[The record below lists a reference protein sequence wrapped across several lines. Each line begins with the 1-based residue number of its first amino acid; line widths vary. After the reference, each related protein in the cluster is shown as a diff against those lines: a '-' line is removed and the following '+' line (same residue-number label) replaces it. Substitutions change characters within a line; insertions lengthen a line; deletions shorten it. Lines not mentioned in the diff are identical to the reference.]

1 MDDGRTLGRVCKRC
15 HALHPLTAFEG
26 PLRTCAA
33 SLAIH
38 NQRRCVAR
46 AHRAF
51 APFARRAFCASRLL
65 PDCLAHLR
73 CRRARKAQAQ
83 AATVVNALEAV
94 ASGDAVEA
102 VVASAPVSSPG
113 SPETQPPPT
122 AASPSLP
129 TLVLRQRDAGSAAD
143 LGRDVLAVLALK
155 RFTVEVKL
163 PHCAT
168 PASLPAGDVLA
179 DALFAWLGSSSSGS
193 SVLLDTATVSIA
205 PGCVR
210 LVVDAFLDDVATG
223 GGAATAQH
231 LAAVLRRT
239 CGAAARGAH
248 AAGLCCDAAQA
259 ALFPLAA
266 VLLPPNDVALPV
278 PALCALPP
286 SPARLAVR
294 CGGRNVRCVASPG
307 EGSLS
312 LQLGSVPGPGGC
324 LLVEARGSDGE
335 RLHRPRAVV
344 ASRDP
349 ALVAELNAAAARGE
363 LPDDVMQA
371 VLHVLGDALSPRSTL
386 AVRCAAA
393 RAASL
398 AGWGATL
405 AELCAAADSARPGG
419 GAVVAVAASAYA
431 TSAPAIAALHA
442 VAPPAAWAEAAARL
456 RAALGADS
464 SEMPH
469 CAAFVAF
476 TSAQADPTASAA
488 SLRLLAAVHACLLHT
503 AEDDVDVA
511 LDAADIAAET
521 AAFHAFRARTSAQAF
536 FVSHALGLL
545 AAFMRL
551 HKTAS
556 LLGRTTWPTDAEL
569 GPSGADL
576 VLGFR
581 LHPVQA
587 GAPLLTPRDVPWADV
602 LPSLRLY
609 VAFTVAVALPFQ
621 LVAFILSYRLM
632 NGHVPSP
639 RWYYGV
645 FAYWFMAAYIGGHA
659 VCDLCILRAAGAAP
673 EWPAGIPTLMH
684 SVFILLV
691 WRKALFKPPLVHVTM
706 AWCAACY
713 FATLL
718 AVAGPTVVFV
728 SNPTNAIL
736 AAVIAFCF
744 ARAGPRERALRA
756 AYAVSL
762 KLKQS

>member
-1 MDDGRTLGRVCKRC
+1 MRT
-15 HALHPLTAFEG
+15 
-26 PLRTCAA
+26 
-33 SLAIH
+33 
-38 NQRRCVAR
+38 RR
-46 AHRAF
+46 
-51 APFARRAFCASRLL
+51 SRLL

-83 AATVVNALEAV
+83 AATVVTALEAI
-94 ASGDAVEA
+94 ASGDGVEA

-113 SPETQPPPT
+113 SPDTQAPPT

-129 TLVLRQRDAGSAAD
+129 TLLLRQRDAGSGAD
-143 LGRDVLAVLALK
+143 LGRDILAVLALK

-163 PHCAT
+163 PYCPT
-168 PASLPAGDVLA
+168 PASLPAGHLLA
-179 DALFAWLGSSSSGS
+179 DALHAWLGSSSSGS

-210 LVVDAFLDDVATG
+210 LIVDAFRDDVATG
-223 GGAATAQH
+223 GGAPTAQH

-239 CGAAARGAH
+239 CGAAAKGAH
-248 AAGLCCDAAQA
+248 AAGLCCDAAPA
-259 ALFPLAA
+259 ALFPLA
-266 VLLPPNDVALPV
+266 VLLPPNDVALSV
-278 PALCALPP
+278 PARCALHP

-307 EGSLS
+307 EGIFS
-312 LQLGSVPGPGGC
+312 LQPGSVPGPGGC

-335 RLHRPRAVV
+335 RLHRPRACV
-344 ASRDP
+344 ASRDR

-371 VLHVLGDALSPRSTL
+371 VLHVLGDALSPQSTL

-393 RAASL
+393 RAAAL

-405 AELCAAADSARPGG
+405 AALCAAADSARPGG

-456 RAALGADS
+456 RAALGADA
-464 SEMPH
+464 SEIPH

-476 TSAQADPTASAA
+476 TSAQADATASAA
-488 SLRLLAAVHACLLHT
+488 SVRLLAAVHTWLLHT

-511 LDAADIAAET
+511 LDAADVAAET

-556 LLGRTTWPTDAEL
+556 LLGRTTWPTDTELGSSGAEL
-569 GPSGADL
+569 
-576 VLGFR
+576 VRGFR

-609 VAFTVAVALPFQ
+609 VAFTVVMALPFQ
-621 LVAFILSYRLM
+621 LVAFILSYRLL

-673 EWPAGIPTLMH
+673 EWPTGIPTLMH
-684 SVFILLV
+684 AVFILLV

-744 ARAGPRERALRA
+744 ARAGFRERAPRA

-762 KLKQS
+762 KLKQA